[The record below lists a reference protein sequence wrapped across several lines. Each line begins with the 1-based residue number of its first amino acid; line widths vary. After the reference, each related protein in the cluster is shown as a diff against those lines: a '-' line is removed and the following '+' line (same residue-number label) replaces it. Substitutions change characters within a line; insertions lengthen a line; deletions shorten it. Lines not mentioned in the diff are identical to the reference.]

1 MLYHFARDIEI
12 DNKNFICNNH
22 VFHDYIDGVI
32 EKWNF
37 MFHMVDL
44 SVGNATDQRVNL
56 STKSEEIHDEYS
68 EKFSSLINGGVN
80 YNRKKN
86 FLKSVSNILTLSRV
100 NEVKMRKEAFKL
112 TYNILEEMK
121 NFPFIESEKSFFINV
136 LETANNEIL
145 DKMMGN

>member
-12 DNKNFICNNH
+12 DSKNFICNNH
-22 VFHDYIDGVI
+22 VFHDYIDSVI

-37 MFHMVDL
+37 MFRMIDL
-44 SVGNATDQRVNL
+44 SVGNATDQKINL
-56 STKSEEIHDEYS
+56 SAKSEEIHNEYS

-100 NEVKMRKEAFKL
+100 NEVKMRKEALKIVY
-112 TYNILEEMK
+112 TTLESVK

-145 DKMMGN
+145 DKMMG